1 MTGAKQRGPGAQA
14 SRTPAGAPTAAVVA
28 NAPAPELE
36 SAIGRQ
42 VRQFRQERNFTLVA
56 LAQLAGLS
64 RGMLSKIENGMTSPS
79 LATLSALAQALNVP
93 VTSLFRK
100 YEEQRD
106 ATFVKANQGLVIERR
121 GSQVGHEYQLLG
133 HTVGKSISVEPY
145 LITLSE
151 RSEVFPLF
159 QHAGVEFIYLLDGEI
174 VYRHGA
180 KTYLLAPGDSLFFDS
195 ETPHGPEELRKLPIR
210 MLSVIVQ
217 RHSED

>member
-1 MTGAKQRGPGAQA
+1 MTGVKQRGPGAQA
-14 SRTPAGAPTAAVVA
+14 SRTPAGAPTADAVA
-28 NAPAPELE
+28 DAPAPELE

>member
-1 MTGAKQRGPGAQA
+1 MRPS
-14 SRTPAGAPTAAVVA
+14 SRPTRA
-28 NAPAPELE
+28 
-36 SAIGRQ
+36 
-42 VRQFRQERNFTLVA
+42 
-56 LAQLAGLS
+56 
-64 RGMLSKIENGMTSPS
+64 
-79 LATLSALAQALNVP
+79 
-93 VTSLFRK
+93 
-100 YEEQRD
+100 
-106 ATFVKANQGLVIERR
+106 LVIERR

-159 QHAGVEFIYLLDGEI
+159 QHAGVEFIYLLDGEVI
-174 VYRHGA
+174 YRHGA
-180 KTYLLAPGDSLFFDS
+180 KTYQLAPGDSLFFDS